1 MQRATLG
8 KSGSEAASQLQGQI
22 ARAFSSNS
30 LVNTMDMTAAIQ
42 YILTAAQSLGSQV
55 YYKKSRMTILWL
67 AGVLFYENEQDRQN
81 GLSYVPKKILTW
93 MLREARGGLKAT
105 ADNRAEPDYQFFR
118 IVFCYFLF
126 LSARFLCSL
135 ASYA

>member
-8 KSGSEAASQLQGQI
+8 KSSSAAASQLQGRI

-55 YYKKSRMTILWL
+55 YYKKSQMTILGL
-67 AGVLFYENEQDRQN
+67 AGVFLCENEQ
-81 GLSYVPKKILTW
+81 
-93 MLREARGGLKAT
+93 A
-105 ADNRAEPDYQFFR
+105 
-118 IVFCYFLF
+118 
-126 LSARFLCSL
+126 
-135 ASYA
+135 